1 MLNKTAANELPQ
13 QNHNSATSGKP
24 APQPR
29 VYRLKDAPG
38 YLGMD
43 RNKFNAEVRPFI
55 TEIRMGKQ
63 SVAFDRLDLDD
74 WFDDYKSRNGRPGQ
88 PKGELTWDERKH
100 RASSNGM
107 GSITLTNKST
117 DGAFAKAVKQIA
129 SKKRSAS

>member
-1 MLNKTAANELPQ
+1 MPSQT
-13 QNHNSATSGKP
+13 HSTATSGNLVL
-24 APQPR
+24 QPR
-29 VYRLKDAPG
+29 VIRLKEAYG
-38 YLGMD
+38 FLGMD
-43 RNKFNAEVRPFI
+43 RNRFNAEVRPYV
-55 TEIRMGKQ
+55 TEIPMGKQ
-63 SVAFDRLDLDD
+63 GVAFDRLDLEA
-74 WFDDYKSRNGRPGQ
+74 WFEEYKSRNGRPGQ